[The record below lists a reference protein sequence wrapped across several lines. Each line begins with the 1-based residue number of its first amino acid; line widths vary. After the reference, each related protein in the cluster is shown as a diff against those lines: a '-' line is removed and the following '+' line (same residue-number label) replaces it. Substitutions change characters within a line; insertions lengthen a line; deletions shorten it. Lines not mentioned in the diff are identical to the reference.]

1 MQELEAGVEN
11 FQYIDNKQKR
21 LENLLARRQE
31 TDDGQEKQILD

>member
-1 MQELEAGVEN
+1 MMELEAGVEK

-31 TDDGQEKQILD
+31 TDEG